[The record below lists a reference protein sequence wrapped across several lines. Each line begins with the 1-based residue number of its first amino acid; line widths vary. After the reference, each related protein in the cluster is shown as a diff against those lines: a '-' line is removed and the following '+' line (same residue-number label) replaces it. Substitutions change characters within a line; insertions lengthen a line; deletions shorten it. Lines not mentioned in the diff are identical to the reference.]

1 MVDQTRR
8 GLAFLGTSSMR
19 RHSPY
24 CEATGPIV
32 DEGFVAARIR
42 DLQRVYHQ
50 KRMLTQSHSPMSP
63 CPIYPKLQ
71 KYESFSRAEPDES
84 PIGSPLTRTIGS
96 GTPRSSR
103 QNRVSARYTSNSDG
117 SKAWNRSTDDLDQ
130 SKFLWPRYR
139 KQIRKGYSASSS
151 NLNDS
156 LDEPVI
162 PAPLTASERKE
173 HVPTVGR
180 RLFQKADQGTNGH
193 RVETPKSGVG
203 GEPGAA
209 SRSMANQRNK
219 SKERSGPKGYI
230 PAANAQPAEQQQISE
245 TLPDNAV
252 DAVPFQ
258 VTGTTLSSLED
269 PGHPAPSAKGVA
281 NQVTGE
287 HIASTLPLKNQRKS
301 RPKDYGDLSRN
312 SARVTD
318 ATSRGSDAENGLNT
332 EAPLGISYNQSDMP
346 NHARP
351 GNLRRQSLPA
361 KLSGPKRH
369 PSSASTKT
377 SSVASSTR
385 SSSLWKKWRSW
396 KLVLVDKNGSI
407 QDLSNRPQDLPVSPA
422 NDSIKQPETKQANL
436 NQESPSLYMQPPH
449 KTRSN
454 RNLPGIRRAEA
465 VGGRKAR
472 FSVSIVPQTHVH
484 QPPRTPQDISGRGT
498 SQAST
503 PSNITVNI
511 PATMP
516 QQFGWVANLPLDE
529 TLSDSKVISLS
540 RAGGDDFD
548 ESTDSSDS
556 GKVRK
561 INKIQVVVSFDEA
574 ADLVIE
580 AHLKGKKTAP

>member
-1 MVDQTRR
+1 
-8 GLAFLGTSSMR
+8 MR
-19 RHSPY
+19 SHSPY

-84 PIGSPLTRTIGS
+84 PVGSPLTRTIGS

-103 QNRVSARYTSNSDG
+103 QNRVSAGYMSNSDG
-117 SKAWNRSTDDLDQ
+117 FKAWNRSTDDLNQ
-130 SKFLWPRYR
+130 SKFPWLRYR
-139 KQIRKGYSASSS
+139 KQNRKGYSASSS

-156 LDEPVI
+156 LDEQVI
-162 PAPLTASERKE
+162 PAPLTAGERKE
-173 HVPTVGR
+173 HVPQIGR
-180 RLFQKADQGTNGH
+180 RLLQKADRGPNGH
-193 RVETPKSGVG
+193 GVEMPKSGVG

-219 SKERSGPKGYI
+219 SKERSGLKGYI
-230 PAANAQPAEQQQISE
+230 PAANAQEAEQQKNSE
-245 TLPDNAV
+245 TPPDNEV

-258 VTGTTLSSLED
+258 VTGTPLSPLVD
-269 PGHPAPSAKGVA
+269 PGHPAPSAMSVA
-281 NQVTGE
+281 NKVTGE
-287 HIASTLPLKNQRKS
+287 HITSTLPQKNQRKS
-301 RPKDYGDLSRN
+301 RPKGYGDLSRS

-318 ATSRGSDAENGLNT
+318 ATSRGSDPDNGVHT
-332 EAPLGISYNQSDMP
+332 EAPLDISYKQSDMP
-346 NHARP
+346 NRTRQ
-351 GNLRRQSLPA
+351 GNPRRQSLPA

-369 PSSASTKT
+369 SSSASTKP
-377 SSVASSTR
+377 SSIASST

-407 QDLSNRPQDLPVSPA
+407 QDLSSGPQDLPVLPA
-422 NDSIKQPETKQANL
+422 NDRIKQPETKQANL
-436 NQESPSLYMQPPH
+436 NQEPPSLYMQPPH
-449 KTRSN
+449 NTRSN

-465 VGGRKAR
+465 GEGRKTR

-484 QPPRTPQDISGRGT
+484 QPPRTPQDVSGRGT
-498 SQAST
+498 SRAGT

-511 PATMP
+511 PTTIP
-516 QQFGWVANLPLDE
+516 RSLGWVANLPLDE
-529 TLSDSKVISLS
+529 TLSDSQVISLS
-540 RAGGDDFD
+540 RAGGDDLD
-548 ESTDSSDS
+548 ESADSSDS

-561 INKIQVVVSFDEA
+561 IKKIQVVVSFDEA

-580 AHLKGKKTAP
+580 AHLKGKKTTL